1 MKSRIKN
8 IVKEY
13 REHIQEIGGYDD
25 EDSMKLHYSGLMSD
39 MASAGESIY
48 SEYVNLVDNVLPEIL
63 DESISKELVDNLEK
77 LKQFMISYDKFLEK
91 THNKN
96 IKRFTK
102 KGS

>member
-1 MKSRIKN
+1 MKTKIKK

-25 EDSMKLHYSGLMSD
+25 EDSMKLHYSGVMASMS
-39 MASAGESIY
+39 SAGETIY
-48 SEYVNLVDNVLPEIL
+48 SEYVNLVDNILPEIL
-63 DESISKELVDNLEK
+63 DDSVSKELVDNLEK
-77 LKQFMISYDKFLEK
+77 LKEFIISYDKFLEK